1 MAMRKNQDYYL
12 GLDIGTDSVGYAA
25 TNPDYSLLKYRGEP
39 MWGAMTFDEGSNA
52 AERRGYRIARRRLD
66 RRKQRLQLLQELF
79 AVEIGKIDPNFFIRR
94 KESILFPEDSSC
106 GVQIFQGGGITDKD
120 YHRRYPTIHHL
131 ILDLMS
137 DSQPHDIRLVYL
149 ACSWLIAHRGHF
161 LFDIDPKNTDRLL
174 NFSEIYRSELCV
186 FLDNHEFPHPWPD
199 TIDPKRISEIMCMQ
213 AGVAGKKAAFKEQ
226 VYEGKAIP
234 KGKAE
239 ESWYAIDQA
248 IALLSGGKVK
258 LAALFP
264 DLESEESICL
274 SGDDETFAQTI
285 SALDEDQAEFLSCL
299 RKLADCARLTATM
312 TASDGKQYSCISAAK
327 IAVYDRH
334 KADLEYLKGFLR
346 TYHPEKFSEVFR
358 QIREDNY
365 VTYSKHILS
374 VKKKDRPAKF
384 KWSTK
389 DKFSDSLKKIVKD
402 TPVSDED
409 RPAYEDMLFRLDQR
423 TFLPK
428 QRDSDNRIIPQQ
440 LYRMELDQILRNAE
454 GYLPLLRQCDA
465 DGLTVKEKILSIFS
479 FHIPYYVGPLNR
491 SSGNAW
497 FQRKADGKILPW
509 NLEKIVDL
517 DASEDAFIRRMTN
530 QCTYL
535 PGEDVLPEKSLLY
548 GRFTVLNELNNLKV
562 NGCPI
567 PVDVKQLL
575 FTQVFCRYKRVT
587 PKKLKE
593 CLISNGLVEKDAELS
608 GIDETIH
615 ANLSAY
621 HIFRNLLESKQLT
634 EGQVEEIISRCA
646 YSEDKGRL
654 LRWLREN
661 YALSEGD
668 CRYISCQNLKGF
680 GRLSR
685 RFLTQLQGGLVS
697 DGERKSILEWMW
709 DTNENLMQLLSDRY
723 TFSQTI
729 QAESLAYYAKP
740 EHQKTLAQRLKDEH
754 LPGSVRRAIHRTLDI
769 VQDVANAA
777 GAPKKIFVEMARGG
791 TPDQKGKRTRSRKNQ
806 LLDIYSSIKTQ
817 ESRQLQKQ
825 IEDMGEMA
833 DNRLQSDALF
843 LYFLQMGKS
852 AYTGRPIDLAKLGT
866 DTYYNKD
873 HIYPQSLTKD
883 DSVLNNL
890 VLVESTINDRKKA
903 IYPVAREIRESQK
916 DFWEILRKNGLMSE
930 EKFRRLTRATQL
942 TDAEKM
948 GFINRQLVETRQST
962 KVIAQLLQEKFPH
975 SEIVYVK
982 AGLVSEFR
990 QEYKIVKCRSVND
1003 LHHAKDA
1010 YLNIVVGNVY
1020 HERFNKRWFR
1030 LTDDYNVE
1038 LKKIMKYPLAHGEE
1052 VIWRG
1057 EADIAKVKKIAEKN
1071 AVHLTRYAFKRTS
1084 ISNANKHAG
1093 LFNQQLEKANS
1104 GLVPRKKYL
1113 NRSEIS
1119 STRKELPPEKYG
1131 GYNSA
1136 TISYFVLVRF
1146 QLQNRQDIMIV
1157 PVELYLA
1164 ERFEHDFDFAIK
1176 YVTAAIS
1183 EAKSKKEV
1191 KSIQFLLNGRKLKI
1205 NTVFSFDGC
1214 RMYLAGKSGKD
1225 LLFAPATPLI
1235 VGSDAESYIKKLQ
1248 VFQEKQHI
1256 NPGIQLDENFDG
1268 ISKSKNLL
1276 LYNIFAK
1283 KLNSAPF
1290 RYYPLNPYSVI
1301 DAGRAAFQNLPVNEQ
1316 IDSLLKILNLFRKEG
1331 SGGVDL
1337 TAIGGKGRSA
1347 AKVKS
1352 ATVSNWGKINT
1363 DIRIID
1369 SSPAGLSEIRSGNL
1383 LDLL

>member
-1 MAMRKNQDYYL
+1 MAMQKNQGYYL

-137 DSQPHDIRLVYL
+137 DPQPHDIRLVYL

-199 TIDPKRISEIMCMQ
+199 TVDPKRISEIMCMQ
-213 AGVAGKKAAFKEQ
+213 AGVTGKKAAFKEQ
-226 VYEGKAIP
+226 IYEGKAIP

-239 ESWYAIDQA
+239 ESWYAIDQTV
-248 IALLSGGKVK
+248 ALLSGGKVK
-258 LAALFP
+258 LTALFP

-312 TASDGKQYSCISAAK
+312 TASDGKQYSYISAAK

-440 LYRMELDQILRNAE
+440 LYRMELDQLLRNAE

-608 GIDETIH
+608 GIDESIH

-634 EGQVEEIISRCA
+634 EAQVEEIISRCA

-697 DGERKSILEWMW
+697 EGERKSILEWMW

-740 EHQKTLAQRLKDEH
+740 EHQKTLAQRLKDER

-916 DFWEILRKNGLMSE
+916 DFWETLRKNGLMSE

-1071 AVHLTRYAFKRTS
+1071 AVHLTRYAFCRS
-1084 ISNANKHAG
+1084 GG
-1093 LFNQQLEKANS
+1093 LFDQMPVRAGS
-1104 GLVPRKKYL
+1104 DLVPLKK
-1113 NRSEIS
+1113 N
-1119 STRKELPPEKYG
+1119 LPTEKYG
-1131 GYNSA
+1131 GYNKPTASF
-1136 TISYFVLVRF
+1136 FVLAEFTHKKKRDVM
-1146 QLQNRQDIMIV
+1146 LV
-1157 PVELYLA
+1157 PVELQDV
-1164 ERFEHDFDFAIK
+1164 ERFRRDCAFACSYLEKQIAQIK
-1176 YVTAAIS
+1176 GG
-1183 EAKSKKEV
+1183 KEV
-1191 KSIQFLLNGRKLKI
+1191 TDVRPLLNGRELRI
-1205 NTVFSFDGC
+1205 NTVFSFDGLK
-1214 RMYLAGKSGKD
+1214 MALSGKSSGGRQVIM
-1225 LLFAPATPLI
+1225 APISPLI
-1235 VGSDAESYIKKLQ
+1235 LGPDIETYVKSLDSFVNKKAT
-1248 VFQEKQHI
+1248 
-1256 NPGIQLDENFDG
+1256 NASIQLDTKYDE
-1268 ISKSKNLL
+1268 ITTERNLA
-1276 LYNIFAK
+1276 LYDILMQ
-1283 KLNSAPF
+1283 KLQSAPF
-1290 RYYPLNPYSVI
+1290 RMLPANPYSLLLN
-1301 DAGRAAFQNLPVNEQ
+1301 GRNKFCALSAEAQVTCLINLLVYFQRRGSNGTDLSAVGGSKQ
-1316 IDSLLKILNLFRKEG
+1316 SGLKLLN
-1331 SGGVDL
+1331 
-1337 TAIGGKGRSA
+1337 SA
-1347 AKVKS
+1347 L
-1352 ATVSNWGKINT
+1352 SNWKKT
-1363 DIRIID
+1363 YHDIRIID
-1369 SSPAGLSEIRSGNL
+1369 SSPAGLSETRSDNL

>member
-1 MAMRKNQDYYL
+1 MAMQKNQDYYL

-137 DSQPHDIRLVYL
+137 DPHPHDIRLVYL

-199 TIDPKRISEIMCMQ
+199 TVDPKRISEIMCMQ
-213 AGVAGKKAAFKEQ
+213 AGVTGKKAAFKEQ

-234 KGKAE
+234 KGKSE

-312 TASDGKQYSCISAAK
+312 TASDGKQYSYISAAK

-491 SSGNAW
+491 SSSNAW

-621 HIFRNLLESKQLT
+621 HIFRNLLENKQLT
-634 EGQVEEIISRCA
+634 EAQVEEIISRCA

-740 EHQKTLAQRLKDEH
+740 EHQKTLAQRLKDER

-777 GAPKKIFVEMARGG
+777 GAPQKIFVEMARGG

-825 IEDMGEMA
+825 IEEMGEMA
-833 DNRLQSDALF
+833 DNRLQNDALF

-903 IYPVAREIRESQK
+903 IYPVAREIRESQR
-916 DFWEILRKNGLMSE
+916 DFWETLRKNGLMSE

-1071 AVHLTRYAFKRTS
+1071 AVHLTRYAFCRS
-1084 ISNANKHAG
+1084 GG
-1093 LFNQQLEKANS
+1093 LFDQMPVRAGS
-1104 GLVPRKKYL
+1104 DLVPLKK
-1113 NRSEIS
+1113 N
-1119 STRKELPPEKYG
+1119 LPTEKYG
-1131 GYNSA
+1131 GYNKPTASF
-1136 TISYFVLVRF
+1136 FVLAEFTHKKKRDVM
-1146 QLQNRQDIMIV
+1146 LV
-1157 PVELYLA
+1157 PVELQDV
-1164 ERFEHDFDFAIK
+1164 ERFRRDCAFACSYLEKQIAQIK
-1176 YVTAAIS
+1176 GG
-1183 EAKSKKEV
+1183 KEV
-1191 KSIQFLLNGRKLKI
+1191 TDVRPLLNGRELRI
-1205 NTVFSFDGC
+1205 NTVFSFDGLK
-1214 RMYLAGKSGKD
+1214 MALSGKSSGGRQVIM
-1225 LLFAPATPLI
+1225 APISPLI
-1235 VGSDAESYIKKLQ
+1235 LGPDIETYVKSLDSFVNKKAT
-1248 VFQEKQHI
+1248 
-1256 NPGIQLDENFDG
+1256 NASIQLDTKYDE
-1268 ISKSKNLL
+1268 ITTERNLA
-1276 LYNIFAK
+1276 LYDILMQ
-1283 KLNSAPF
+1283 KLQSAPF
-1290 RYYPLNPYSVI
+1290 RMLPANPYSLLLN
-1301 DAGRAAFQNLPVNEQ
+1301 GRNKFCALSAEAQVTCLINLLVYFQ
-1316 IDSLLKILNLFRKEG
+1316 RRG
-1331 SGGVDL
+1331 SNGTDL
-1337 TAIGGKGRSA
+1337 SAIGGSKQSGLKLLNSA
-1347 AKVKS
+1347 L
-1352 ATVSNWGKINT
+1352 SNWKKT
-1363 DIRIID
+1363 YHDIRIID
-1369 SSPAGLSEIRSGNL
+1369 TSPAGLSEIRSDNL

>member
-1 MAMRKNQDYYL
+1 MAMQKNQDYYL

-106 GVQIFQGGGITDKD
+106 GVQIFQGDGITDKD

-131 ILDLMS
+131 ILDLMT
-137 DSQPHDIRLVYL
+137 DPQPHDIRLVYL

-174 NFSEIYRSELCV
+174 NFSEIYRGELCV

-199 TIDPKRISEIMCMQ
+199 TVDPKRISDIMCMQ
-213 AGVAGKKAAFKEQ
+213 TGVSGKKAAFKEQ
-226 VYEGKAIP
+226 IYEGKTIP

-239 ESWYAIDQA
+239 ESWYAIDQT

-258 LAALFP
+258 LTALFP
-264 DLESEESICL
+264 NLESEESVCL

-358 QIREDNY
+358 QIHEDNY

-402 TPVSDED
+402 TPVSGED

-440 LYRMELDQILRNAE
+440 LYRMELNQILRNAE

-465 DGLTVKEKILSIFS
+465 DELTVKEKILSIFS

-587 PKKLKE
+587 PKKIKD

-608 GIDETIH
+608 GIDESIH
-615 ANLSAY
+615 ASLSAY
-621 HIFRNLLESKQLT
+621 HIFRNLLESKRLT
-634 EGQVEEIISRCA
+634 ETQVEEIIFRCA
-646 YSEDKGRL
+646 YSEDRGRL

-668 CRYISCQNLKGF
+668 YRYISCQNLKGF

-740 EHQKTLAQRLKDEH
+740 EHQKTLAQRLKDER

-777 GAPKKIFVEMARGG
+777 GAPQKIFVEMARGG

-903 IYPVAREIRESQK
+903 IYPVAREIRESQR
-916 DFWEILRKNGLMSE
+916 DFWETLRKNGLMSE

-982 AGLVSEFR
+982 ASLVSEFR

-1071 AVHLTRYAFKRTS
+1071 AVHLTRYAFCRS
-1084 ISNANKHAG
+1084 GG
-1093 LFNQQLEKANS
+1093 LFDQMPVRAGS
-1104 GLVPRKKYL
+1104 DLVPLKK
-1113 NRSEIS
+1113 N
-1119 STRKELPPEKYG
+1119 LPTEKYG
-1131 GYNSA
+1131 GYNKPTASF
-1136 TISYFVLVRF
+1136 FVLAEFTHKKKRDVM
-1146 QLQNRQDIMIV
+1146 LV
-1157 PVELYLA
+1157 PVELQDVEHFRRDCTFACSYLEKQIA
-1164 ERFEHDFDFAIK
+1164 QIK
-1176 YVTAAIS
+1176 GG
-1183 EAKSKKEV
+1183 KEV
-1191 KSIQFLLNGRKLKI
+1191 TDVRPLLNGRELRI
-1205 NTVFSFDGC
+1205 NTIFSFDGLK
-1214 RMYLAGKSGKD
+1214 MALSGKSSGGRQVIM
-1225 LLFAPATPLI
+1225 APISPLI
-1235 VGSDAESYIKKLQ
+1235 LGPDIEKYVKSLDSFANKKAT
-1248 VFQEKQHI
+1248 
-1256 NPGIQLDENFDG
+1256 NASIQLDTKYDE
-1268 ISKSKNLL
+1268 ITTARNLA
-1276 LYNIFAK
+1276 LYDILVQ
-1283 KLNSAPF
+1283 KLQSAPF
-1290 RYYPLNPYSVI
+1290 RMLPANPC
-1301 DAGRAAFQNLPVNEQ
+1301 
-1316 IDSLLKILNLFRKEG
+1316 SLLLSGRNKFCALSAEAQVTCLINLLVYFQRRGSNGTDLSAVGGSKKSGLKLLN
-1331 SGGVDL
+1331 
-1337 TAIGGKGRSA
+1337 SA
-1347 AKVKS
+1347 L
-1352 ATVSNWGKINT
+1352 SNWEKT
-1363 DIRIID
+1363 YHDIRIID
-1369 SSPAGLSEIRSGNL
+1369 FSPAGLSETRSDNL

>member
-1 MAMRKNQDYYL
+1 MAMQKNQDYYL

-39 MWGAMTFDEGSNA
+39 MWGAMTFDEGSDA

-199 TIDPKRISEIMCMQ
+199 TVDPKRISEIMCMQ
-213 AGVAGKKAAFKEQ
+213 AGVTGKKAAFKEQ
-226 VYEGKAIP
+226 VYEGKTIP
-234 KGKAE
+234 KGKSE

-258 LAALFP
+258 LSALFP

-312 TASDGKQYSCISAAK
+312 TASDGKQYSYISAAK

-365 VTYSKHILS
+365 VTYSKHISS

-634 EGQVEEIISRCA
+634 EAQVEEIISRCA

-740 EHQKTLAQRLKDEH
+740 EHQKTLAQRLKDER

-916 DFWEILRKNGLMSE
+916 GFWETLRKNGLMSE

-962 KVIAQLLQEKFPH
+962 KVIAQLLQEQFPH

-1071 AVHLTRYAFKRTS
+1071 AVHLTRYAFCRS
-1084 ISNANKHAG
+1084 GG
-1093 LFNQQLEKANS
+1093 LFDQMPVRAGS
-1104 GLVPRKKYL
+1104 DLVPLKK
-1113 NRSEIS
+1113 N
-1119 STRKELPPEKYG
+1119 LPTVKYG
-1131 GYNSA
+1131 GYNKPTASF
-1136 TISYFVLVRF
+1136 FVLAEFTHKKKRDVM
-1146 QLQNRQDIMIV
+1146 LV
-1157 PVELYLA
+1157 PVELQDV
-1164 ERFEHDFDFAIK
+1164 ERFRRDCAFACSYLEKQIAQIK
-1176 YVTAAIS
+1176 GG
-1183 EAKSKKEV
+1183 KEV
-1191 KSIQFLLNGRKLKI
+1191 TDVRPLLNGRELRI
-1205 NTVFSFDGC
+1205 NTVFSFDGLK
-1214 RMYLAGKSGKD
+1214 MALSGKSSGGRQVIM
-1225 LLFAPATPLI
+1225 APISPLI
-1235 VGSDAESYIKKLQ
+1235 LGPDIETYVKSLDSFVNKKAT
-1248 VFQEKQHI
+1248 
-1256 NPGIQLDENFDG
+1256 NASIQLDTKYDE
-1268 ISKSKNLL
+1268 ITTERNLA
-1276 LYNIFAK
+1276 LYDILMQ
-1283 KLNSAPF
+1283 KLQSAPF
-1290 RYYPLNPYSVI
+1290 RMLPANPYSLLLN
-1301 DAGRAAFQNLPVNEQ
+1301 GRNKFCALSAEAQVTCLINLLVYFQ
-1316 IDSLLKILNLFRKEG
+1316 RRG
-1331 SGGVDL
+1331 SNGTDL
-1337 TAIGGKGRSA
+1337 SAIGGSKQSGLKLLNSA
-1347 AKVKS
+1347 L
-1352 ATVSNWGKINT
+1352 SNWKKT
-1363 DIRIID
+1363 YHDIRIID
-1369 SSPAGLSEIRSGNL
+1369 SSPAGLSETRSDNL

>member
-1 MAMRKNQDYYL
+1 MAMQKNQDYYL

-94 KESILFPEDSSC
+94 KESILFSEDSSC

-199 TIDPKRISEIMCMQ
+199 TVDPKRISEIMCMQ
-213 AGVAGKKAAFKEQ
+213 AGVTGKKAAFKEQ

-234 KGKAE
+234 KGKSE

-312 TASDGKQYSCISAAK
+312 TASDGKQYSYISAAK

-634 EGQVEEIISRCA
+634 EAQVEEIISRCA

-697 DGERKSILEWMW
+697 NGERKSILEWMW

-740 EHQKTLAQRLKDEH
+740 EHQKTLAQRLKDER

-916 DFWEILRKNGLMSE
+916 DFWETLRKNGLMSE

-1071 AVHLTRYAFKRTS
+1071 AVHLTRYAFCRS
-1084 ISNANKHAG
+1084 GG
-1093 LFNQQLEKANS
+1093 LFDQMPVRAGS
-1104 GLVPRKKYL
+1104 DLVPLKK
-1113 NRSEIS
+1113 N
-1119 STRKELPPEKYG
+1119 LPTEKYG
-1131 GYNSA
+1131 GYNKPTASFFILA
-1136 TISYFVLVRF
+1136 EFTHKKKRDVML
-1146 QLQNRQDIMIV
+1146 V
-1157 PVELYLA
+1157 PVELQDV
-1164 ERFEHDFDFAIK
+1164 ERFRRDCAFAYSYLEEQIAQIK
-1176 YVTAAIS
+1176 GG
-1183 EAKSKKEV
+1183 KEV
-1191 KSIQFLLNGRKLKI
+1191 TDVRPLLNGRELRI
-1205 NTVFSFDGC
+1205 NTVFSFDGLK
-1214 RMYLAGKSGKD
+1214 MALSGKSSGGRQVIM
-1225 LLFAPATPLI
+1225 APISPLI
-1235 VGSDAESYIKKLQ
+1235 LGPDIETYVKSLDSFVNKKAT
-1248 VFQEKQHI
+1248 
-1256 NPGIQLDENFDG
+1256 NASIQLDTKYDE
-1268 ISKSKNLL
+1268 ITTERNLA
-1276 LYNIFAK
+1276 LYDILMQ
-1283 KLNSAPF
+1283 KLQSAPF
-1290 RYYPLNPYSVI
+1290 RMLPANPYSLLLN
-1301 DAGRAAFQNLPVNEQ
+1301 GRNKFCALSAEAQVTCLINLLVYFQRRGSNGTDLSAVGGSKQ
-1316 IDSLLKILNLFRKEG
+1316 SGLKLLN
-1331 SGGVDL
+1331 
-1337 TAIGGKGRSA
+1337 SA
-1347 AKVKS
+1347 L
-1352 ATVSNWGKINT
+1352 SNWKKT
-1363 DIRIID
+1363 YHDIRIID
-1369 SSPAGLSEIRSGNL
+1369 TSPAGLSEIRSGNL

>member
-1 MAMRKNQDYYL
+1 MAMQKNQDYYL

-79 AVEIGKIDPNFFIRR
+79 AVEIGKIDPYFFIRR

-199 TIDPKRISEIMCMQ
+199 TVDPKRISEIMCMQ
-213 AGVAGKKAAFKEQ
+213 AGVTGKKAAFKEQ
-226 VYEGKAIP
+226 VYEGKTIP

-239 ESWYAIDQA
+239 ESWYAIDQT
-248 IALLSGGKVK
+248 IALLSGGKIK
-258 LAALFP
+258 LTALFP
-264 DLESEESICL
+264 DLESEESVCL
-274 SGDDETFAQTI
+274 SGDDEAFAQTI
-285 SALDEDQAEFLSCL
+285 STLDEDQAEFLSCL
-299 RKLADCARLTATM
+299 RKLVDCARLTATM

-346 TYHPEKFSEVFR
+346 TYHPDKFSEVFR

-389 DKFSDSLKKIVKD
+389 DKFSDNLKKIVKD
-402 TPVSDED
+402 TPVSGED

-440 LYRMELDQILRNAE
+440 LYRMELDQLLRNAE

-593 CLISNGLVEKDAELS
+593 CLISNGLVGKDAELS

-621 HIFRNLLESKQLT
+621 HIFRNLLESKRLT
-634 EGQVEEIISRCA
+634 ETQVEEIISRCA

-729 QAESLAYYAKP
+729 QAESLAYYAMP
-740 EHQKTLAQRLKDEH
+740 ENQKTLAQRLKDEH

-825 IEDMGEMA
+825 IEDMGELA

-1071 AVHLTRYAFKRTS
+1071 AVHLTRYAFCRS
-1084 ISNANKHAG
+1084 GG
-1093 LFNQQLEKANS
+1093 LFDQMPVRAGS
-1104 GLVPRKKYL
+1104 DLVPLKK
-1113 NRSEIS
+1113 N
-1119 STRKELPPEKYG
+1119 LPTEKYG
-1131 GYNSA
+1131 GYNKPTASF
-1136 TISYFVLVRF
+1136 FVLAEF
-1146 QLQNRQDIMIV
+1146 AHKKKQDVMLV
-1157 PVELYLA
+1157 PVELQDVDRFRIDCAFACSYLEKQIA
-1164 ERFEHDFDFAIK
+1164 QIK
-1176 YVTAAIS
+1176 GG
-1183 EAKSKKEV
+1183 KEV
-1191 KSIQFLLNGRKLKI
+1191 TDVRPLLNGRELRI
-1205 NTVFSFDGC
+1205 NTVFSFDGLK
-1214 RMYLAGKSGKD
+1214 MALSGKSSGGRQVIM
-1225 LLFAPATPLI
+1225 APISPLI
-1235 VGSDAESYIKKLQ
+1235 LGPDIETYVKSLDSFVNKKATNA
-1248 VFQEKQHI
+1248 F
-1256 NPGIQLDENFDG
+1256 IQLDTKYDE
-1268 ISKSKNLL
+1268 ITTERNLA
-1276 LYNIFAK
+1276 LYDILMQ
-1283 KLNSAPF
+1283 KLQSAPF
-1290 RYYPLNPYSVI
+1290 RMLPANPYSLLLN
-1301 DAGRAAFQNLPVNEQ
+1301 GRNKFCALSAEAQVTCLINLLVYFQRRGSNGTDLSAVGGSKQ
-1316 IDSLLKILNLFRKEG
+1316 SGLKLLN
-1331 SGGVDL
+1331 
-1337 TAIGGKGRSA
+1337 SA
-1347 AKVKS
+1347 L
-1352 ATVSNWGKINT
+1352 SNWKKT
-1363 DIRIID
+1363 YHDIRIID
-1369 SSPAGLSEIRSGNL
+1369 SSPAGLSETRSDNL

>member
-1 MAMRKNQDYYL
+1 MAMQKNQDYYL

-137 DSQPHDIRLVYL
+137 DPHPHDIRLVYL

-199 TIDPKRISEIMCMQ
+199 TVDPKRISEIMCMQ
-213 AGVAGKKAAFKEQ
+213 AGVTGKKAAFKEQ

-234 KGKAE
+234 KGKSE

-312 TASDGKQYSCISAAK
+312 TASDGKQYSYISAAK

-491 SSGNAW
+491 SSSNAW
-497 FQRKADGKILPW
+497 FQQKADGKILPW

-621 HIFRNLLESKQLT
+621 HIFRNLLENKQLT
-634 EGQVEEIISRCA
+634 EAQVEEIISRCA

-740 EHQKTLAQRLKDEH
+740 EHQKTLAQRLKDER

-777 GAPKKIFVEMARGG
+777 GAPQKIFVEMARGG

-825 IEDMGEMA
+825 IEEMGEMA
-833 DNRLQSDALF
+833 DNRLQNDALF

-903 IYPVAREIRESQK
+903 IYPVAREIRESQR
-916 DFWEILRKNGLMSE
+916 DFWETLRKNGLMSE

-1071 AVHLTRYAFKRTS
+1071 AVHLTRYAFCRS
-1084 ISNANKHAG
+1084 GG
-1093 LFNQQLEKANS
+1093 LFDQMPVRAGS
-1104 GLVPRKKYL
+1104 DLVPLKK
-1113 NRSEIS
+1113 N
-1119 STRKELPPEKYG
+1119 LPTEKYG
-1131 GYNSA
+1131 GYNKPTASF
-1136 TISYFVLVRF
+1136 FVLAEFTHKKKRDVM
-1146 QLQNRQDIMIV
+1146 LV
-1157 PVELYLA
+1157 PVELQDV
-1164 ERFEHDFDFAIK
+1164 ERFRRDCAFACSYLEKQIAQIK
-1176 YVTAAIS
+1176 GG
-1183 EAKSKKEV
+1183 KEV
-1191 KSIQFLLNGRKLKI
+1191 TDVRPLLNGRELRI
-1205 NTVFSFDGC
+1205 NTVFSFDGLK
-1214 RMYLAGKSGKD
+1214 MALSGKSSGGRQVIM
-1225 LLFAPATPLI
+1225 APISPLI
-1235 VGSDAESYIKKLQ
+1235 LGPDIETYVKSLDSFVNKKAT
-1248 VFQEKQHI
+1248 
-1256 NPGIQLDENFDG
+1256 NASIQLDTKYDE
-1268 ISKSKNLL
+1268 ITTERNLA
-1276 LYNIFAK
+1276 LYDILMQ
-1283 KLNSAPF
+1283 KLQSAPF
-1290 RYYPLNPYSVI
+1290 RMLPANPYSLLLN
-1301 DAGRAAFQNLPVNEQ
+1301 GRNKFCALSAEAQVTCLINLLVYFQ
-1316 IDSLLKILNLFRKEG
+1316 RRG
-1331 SGGVDL
+1331 SNGTDL
-1337 TAIGGKGRSA
+1337 SAIGGSKQSGLKLLNSA
-1347 AKVKS
+1347 L
-1352 ATVSNWGKINT
+1352 SNWKKT
-1363 DIRIID
+1363 YHDIRIID
-1369 SSPAGLSEIRSGNL
+1369 TSPAGLSEIRSDNL

>member
-1 MAMRKNQDYYL
+1 MAMQKNQDYYL

-199 TIDPKRISEIMCMQ
+199 TVDPKRISEIMCMQ
-213 AGVAGKKAAFKEQ
+213 AGVTGKKAAFKEQ

-234 KGKAE
+234 KGKSE

-365 VTYSKHILS
+365 VTYSKHIVS

-389 DKFSDSLKKIVKD
+389 DKFSDSLKKTVKD

-440 LYRMELDQILRNAE
+440 LYRMELDQLLRNAE

-668 CRYISCQNLKGF
+668 YRYISCQNLKGF

-697 DGERKSILEWMW
+697 EGERKSILEWMW

-740 EHQKTLAQRLKDEH
+740 EHQKTLAQRLKDER

-916 DFWEILRKNGLMSE
+916 DFWETLRKNGLMSE

-1071 AVHLTRYAFKRTS
+1071 AVHLTRYAFCRS
-1084 ISNANKHAG
+1084 GG
-1093 LFNQQLEKANS
+1093 LFDQMPVRAGS
-1104 GLVPRKKYL
+1104 DLVPLKK
-1113 NRSEIS
+1113 N
-1119 STRKELPPEKYG
+1119 LPTEKYG
-1131 GYNSA
+1131 GYNKPTASF
-1136 TISYFVLVRF
+1136 FVLAEFTHKKKRDVM
-1146 QLQNRQDIMIV
+1146 LV
-1157 PVELYLA
+1157 PVELQDV
-1164 ERFEHDFDFAIK
+1164 ERFRRDCAFACSYLEKQIAQIK
-1176 YVTAAIS
+1176 GG
-1183 EAKSKKEV
+1183 KEV
-1191 KSIQFLLNGRKLKI
+1191 TDVRPLLNGRELRI
-1205 NTVFSFDGC
+1205 NTVFSFDGLK
-1214 RMYLAGKSGKD
+1214 MALSGKSSGGRQVIM
-1225 LLFAPATPLI
+1225 APISPLI
-1235 VGSDAESYIKKLQ
+1235 LGPDIETYVKSLDSFVNKKAT
-1248 VFQEKQHI
+1248 
-1256 NPGIQLDENFDG
+1256 NASIQLDTKYDE
-1268 ISKSKNLL
+1268 ITTERNLA
-1276 LYNIFAK
+1276 LYDILMQ
-1283 KLNSAPF
+1283 KLQSAPF
-1290 RYYPLNPYSVI
+1290 RMLPANPYSLLLN
-1301 DAGRAAFQNLPVNEQ
+1301 GRNKFCALSAEAQVTCLINLLVYFQRRGSNGTDLSAVGGSKQ
-1316 IDSLLKILNLFRKEG
+1316 SGLKLLN
-1331 SGGVDL
+1331 
-1337 TAIGGKGRSA
+1337 SA
-1347 AKVKS
+1347 L
-1352 ATVSNWGKINT
+1352 SNWKKT
-1363 DIRIID
+1363 YHDIRIID
-1369 SSPAGLSEIRSGNL
+1369 SSPAGLSETRSDNL

>member
-1 MAMRKNQDYYL
+1 MAMQKNQDYYL

-79 AVEIGKIDPNFFIRR
+79 AVEIGKIDPYFFIRR

-106 GVQIFQGGGITDKD
+106 GVQIFQGDGITDKD

-137 DSQPHDIRLVYL
+137 DPQPHDIRLVYL

-174 NFSEIYRSELCV
+174 NFSEIYRGELCV

-199 TIDPKRISEIMCMQ
+199 TVDPKRISDIMCMQ
-213 AGVAGKKAAFKEQ
+213 TGVSGKKAAFKEQ
-226 VYEGKAIP
+226 IYEGKTIP

-239 ESWYAIDQA
+239 ESWYAIDQT
-248 IALLSGGKVK
+248 IALLSGGKIK
-258 LAALFP
+258 LTALFP
-264 DLESEESICL
+264 DLESEESVCL
-274 SGDDETFAQTI
+274 SGDDEAFAQTI
-285 SALDEDQAEFLSCL
+285 STLDEDQAEFLSCL
-299 RKLADCARLTATM
+299 RKLVDCARLTATM

-346 TYHPEKFSEVFR
+346 TYHPDKFSEVFR

-374 VKKKDRPAKF
+374 VKKKDYSAKF

-389 DKFSDSLKKIVKD
+389 DKFSDNLKKIVKD

-491 SSGNAW
+491 SSSNAW
-497 FQRKADGKILPW
+497 FQRKANGKILPW

-608 GIDETIH
+608 GIDESIH

-621 HIFRNLLESKQLT
+621 HIFRNLLESKRLT
-634 EGQVEEIISRCA
+634 ETQVEEIISRCA

-668 CRYISCQNLKGF
+668 YRYISCQNLKGF

-740 EHQKTLAQRLKDEH
+740 ENQKTLAQRLKDER

-777 GAPKKIFVEMARGG
+777 GAPQKIFVEMARGG

-866 DTYYNKD
+866 DTYFNKD

-903 IYPVAREIRESQK
+903 IYPVAREIRESQR
-916 DFWEILRKNGLMSE
+916 DFWETLRKNGLMSE

-948 GFINRQLVETRQST
+948 GFVNRQLVETRQST

-1071 AVHLTRYAFKRTS
+1071 AVHLTRYAFCRS
-1084 ISNANKHAG
+1084 GG
-1093 LFNQQLEKANS
+1093 LFDQMPLRKSS
-1104 GLVPRKKYL
+1104 GLANRKK
-1113 NRSEIS
+1113 N
-1119 STRKELPPEKYG
+1119 LPSEKYG
-1131 GYNSA
+1131 GFDNVA
-1136 TISYFVLVRF
+1136 VAYFVLAKYSQGKKADAMF
-1146 QLQNRQDIMIV
+1146 V
-1157 PVELYLA
+1157 PVELQHSSQFKSDESFAREYLQ
-1164 ERFEHDFDFAIK
+1164 RK
-1176 YVTAAIS
+1176 IS
-1183 EAKSKKEV
+1183 EIKGGKPITDV
-1191 KSIQFLLNGRKLKI
+1191 TLLLDGRSLKI
-1205 NTVFSFDGC
+1205 HTMLSMNGL
-1214 RMYLAGKSGKD
+1214 RMTIAGKSGGGTRIA
-1225 LLFAPATPLI
+1225 LSSATSLI
-1235 VGSDAESYIKKLQ
+1235 LSPSDEAYLKRLESFKQKKKTNAEISLDSDHD
-1248 VFQEKQHI
+1248 HI
-1256 NPGIQLDENFDG
+1256 TA
-1268 ISKSKNLL
+1268 SKNIELYDCLTGKLTQKPFLYYRSNPSNYLVSGREKFMELSLVDQVSLL
-1276 LYNIFAK
+1276 L
-1283 KLNSAPF
+1283 
-1290 RYYPLNPYSVI
+1290 
-1301 DAGRAAFQNLPVNEQ
+1301 NLIAVFNRVG
-1316 IDSLLKILNLFRKEG
+1316 N
-1331 SGGVDL
+1331 GGVDL
-1337 TAIGGKGRSA
+1337 SLIGGGPTVGSKRI
-1347 AKVKS
+1347 S
-1352 ATVSNWGKINT
+1352 ATFSNLKKSFS

-1369 SSPAGLSEIRSGNL
+1369 SSPAGLSETRSDNL

>member
-1 MAMRKNQDYYL
+1 MAMQKSQDYYL
-12 GLDIGTDSVGYAA
+12 GLDIGTDSVGYAV

-199 TIDPKRISEIMCMQ
+199 TVDPKRISEIMCMQ
-213 AGVAGKKAAFKEQ
+213 VGVTGKKAAFKEQ

-234 KGKAE
+234 KEKAE

-312 TASDGKQYSCISAAK
+312 TSSDGKQYSYISAAK

-365 VTYSKHILS
+365 VTYSKHISS

-384 KWSTK
+384 KWSAK

-535 PGEDVLPEKSLLY
+535 PGEDVLPEKSLFY

-621 HIFRNLLESKQLT
+621 HIFRNLLERKQLT
-634 EGQVEEIISRCA
+634 EAQVEEIISRCA

-740 EHQKTLAQRLKDEH
+740 EHQKTLAQRLKDER

-777 GAPKKIFVEMARGG
+777 GAPQKIFVEMARGG

-903 IYPVAREIRESQK
+903 IYPVAREIRESQR
-916 DFWEILRKNGLMSE
+916 DFWETLRKNGLMSE

-948 GFINRQLVETRQST
+948 DFINRQLVETRQST

-1071 AVHLTRYAFKRTS
+1071 AVHLTRYAFCRS
-1084 ISNANKHAG
+1084 GG
-1093 LFNQQLEKANS
+1093 LFDQMPVRAGS
-1104 GLVPRKKYL
+1104 DLVPLKK
-1113 NRSEIS
+1113 N
-1119 STRKELPPEKYG
+1119 LPTEKYG
-1131 GYNSA
+1131 GYNKPTASF
-1136 TISYFVLVRF
+1136 FVLAEFTHKKKRDVM
-1146 QLQNRQDIMIV
+1146 LV
-1157 PVELYLA
+1157 PVELQDV
-1164 ERFEHDFDFAIK
+1164 ERFRRDCAFACSYLEKQIAQIK
-1176 YVTAAIS
+1176 GG
-1183 EAKSKKEV
+1183 KEV
-1191 KSIQFLLNGRKLKI
+1191 TDVRPLLNGRELRI
-1205 NTVFSFDGC
+1205 NTVFSFDGLK
-1214 RMYLAGKSGKD
+1214 MALSGKSSGGRQVIM
-1225 LLFAPATPLI
+1225 APISPLI
-1235 VGSDAESYIKKLQ
+1235 LGPDIETYVKSLDSFVNKKAT
-1248 VFQEKQHI
+1248 
-1256 NPGIQLDENFDG
+1256 NASIQLDTKYDE
-1268 ISKSKNLL
+1268 ITTERNLA
-1276 LYNIFAK
+1276 LYDILMQ
-1283 KLNSAPF
+1283 KLQSAPF
-1290 RYYPLNPYSVI
+1290 RMLPANPYSLLLN
-1301 DAGRAAFQNLPVNEQ
+1301 GRNKFCALSAEAQVTCLINLLVYFQ
-1316 IDSLLKILNLFRKEG
+1316 RRG
-1331 SGGVDL
+1331 SNGTDL
-1337 TAIGGKGRSA
+1337 SAIGGSKQSGLKLLNSA
-1347 AKVKS
+1347 L
-1352 ATVSNWGKINT
+1352 SNWKKT
-1363 DIRIID
+1363 YHDIRIID
-1369 SSPAGLSEIRSGNL
+1369 SSPAGLSETRSDNL

>member
-1 MAMRKNQDYYL
+1 MAMQKNQDYYL

-137 DSQPHDIRLVYL
+137 DPHPHDIRLVYL

-199 TIDPKRISEIMCMQ
+199 TVDPKRISEIMCMQ
-213 AGVAGKKAAFKEQ
+213 AGVTGKKAAFKEQ

-234 KGKAE
+234 KGKSE

-312 TASDGKQYSCISAAK
+312 TASDGKQYSYISAAK

-491 SSGNAW
+491 SSSNAW

-621 HIFRNLLESKQLT
+621 HIFRNLLENKQLT
-634 EGQVEEIISRCA
+634 EAQVEEIISRCA

-680 GRLSR
+680 GRFSR

-740 EHQKTLAQRLKDEH
+740 EHQKTLAQRLKDER

-777 GAPKKIFVEMARGG
+777 GAPQKIFVEMARGG

-825 IEDMGEMA
+825 IEEMGEMA
-833 DNRLQSDALF
+833 DNRLQNDALF

-903 IYPVAREIRESQK
+903 IYPVAREIRESQR
-916 DFWEILRKNGLMSE
+916 DFWETLRKNGLMSE

-1071 AVHLTRYAFKRTS
+1071 AVHLTRYAFCRS
-1084 ISNANKHAG
+1084 GG
-1093 LFNQQLEKANS
+1093 LFDQMPVRAGS
-1104 GLVPRKKYL
+1104 DLVPLKK
-1113 NRSEIS
+1113 N
-1119 STRKELPPEKYG
+1119 LPTEKYG
-1131 GYNSA
+1131 GYNKPTASF
-1136 TISYFVLVRF
+1136 FVLAEFTHKKKRDVM
-1146 QLQNRQDIMIV
+1146 LV
-1157 PVELYLA
+1157 PVELQDV
-1164 ERFEHDFDFAIK
+1164 ERFRRDCAFACSYLEKQIAQIK
-1176 YVTAAIS
+1176 GG
-1183 EAKSKKEV
+1183 KEV
-1191 KSIQFLLNGRKLKI
+1191 TDVRPLLNGRELRI
-1205 NTVFSFDGC
+1205 NTVFSFDGLK
-1214 RMYLAGKSGKD
+1214 MALSGKSSGGRQVIM
-1225 LLFAPATPLI
+1225 APISPLI
-1235 VGSDAESYIKKLQ
+1235 LGPDIETYVKSLDSFVNKKAT
-1248 VFQEKQHI
+1248 
-1256 NPGIQLDENFDG
+1256 NASIQLDTKYDE
-1268 ISKSKNLL
+1268 ITTERNLA
-1276 LYNIFAK
+1276 LYDILMQ
-1283 KLNSAPF
+1283 KLQSAPF
-1290 RYYPLNPYSVI
+1290 RMLPANPYSLLLN
-1301 DAGRAAFQNLPVNEQ
+1301 GRNKFCALSAEAQVTCLINLLVYFQ
-1316 IDSLLKILNLFRKEG
+1316 RRG
-1331 SGGVDL
+1331 SNGTDL
-1337 TAIGGKGRSA
+1337 SAIGGSKQSGLKLLNSA
-1347 AKVKS
+1347 L
-1352 ATVSNWGKINT
+1352 SNWKKT
-1363 DIRIID
+1363 YHDIRIID
-1369 SSPAGLSEIRSGNL
+1369 TSPAGLSEIRSDNL

>member
-1 MAMRKNQDYYL
+1 MAMQKNQDYYL

-79 AVEIGKIDPNFFIRR
+79 AVEIGKIDPYFFIRR

-199 TIDPKRISEIMCMQ
+199 TVDPKRISEIMCMQ
-213 AGVAGKKAAFKEQ
+213 AGVTGKKAAFKEQ
-226 VYEGKAIP
+226 VYEGKTIP

-239 ESWYAIDQA
+239 ESWYAIDQT
-248 IALLSGGKVK
+248 IALLSGGKIK
-258 LAALFP
+258 LTALFP
-264 DLESEESICL
+264 DLESEESVCL
-274 SGDDETFAQTI
+274 SGDDEAFAQTI
-285 SALDEDQAEFLSCL
+285 STLDEDQAEFLSCL
-299 RKLADCARLTATM
+299 RKLVDCARLTATM

-346 TYHPEKFSEVFR
+346 TYHPDKFSEVFR

-389 DKFSDSLKKIVKD
+389 DKFSDNLKKIVKD
-402 TPVSDED
+402 TPVSGED

-440 LYRMELDQILRNAE
+440 LYRMELDQLLRNAE

-593 CLISNGLVEKDAELS
+593 CLISNGLVGKDAELS

-621 HIFRNLLESKQLT
+621 HIFRNLLESKRLT
-634 EGQVEEIISRCA
+634 ETQVEEIISRCA

-729 QAESLAYYAKP
+729 QAESLAYYAMP
-740 EHQKTLAQRLKDEH
+740 ENQKTLAQRLKDEH

-1071 AVHLTRYAFKRTS
+1071 AVHLTRYAFCRS
-1084 ISNANKHAG
+1084 GG
-1093 LFNQQLEKANS
+1093 LFDQMPVRAGS
-1104 GLVPRKKYL
+1104 DLVPLKK
-1113 NRSEIS
+1113 N
-1119 STRKELPPEKYG
+1119 LPTEKYG
-1131 GYNSA
+1131 GYNKPTASF
-1136 TISYFVLVRF
+1136 FVLAEF
-1146 QLQNRQDIMIV
+1146 AHKKKQDVMLV
-1157 PVELYLA
+1157 PVELQDVDRFRIDCAFACSYLEKQIA
-1164 ERFEHDFDFAIK
+1164 QIK
-1176 YVTAAIS
+1176 GG
-1183 EAKSKKEV
+1183 KEV
-1191 KSIQFLLNGRKLKI
+1191 TDVRPLLNGRELRI
-1205 NTVFSFDGC
+1205 NTVFSFDGLK
-1214 RMYLAGKSGKD
+1214 MALSGKSSGGRQVIM
-1225 LLFAPATPLI
+1225 APISPLI
-1235 VGSDAESYIKKLQ
+1235 LGPDIETYVKSLDSFVNKKATNA
-1248 VFQEKQHI
+1248 F
-1256 NPGIQLDENFDG
+1256 IQLDTKYDE
-1268 ISKSKNLL
+1268 ITTERNLA
-1276 LYNIFAK
+1276 LYDILMQ
-1283 KLNSAPF
+1283 KLQSAPF
-1290 RYYPLNPYSVI
+1290 RMLPANPYSLLLN
-1301 DAGRAAFQNLPVNEQ
+1301 GRNKFCALSAEAQVTCLINLLVYFQRRGSNGTDLSAVGGSKQ
-1316 IDSLLKILNLFRKEG
+1316 SGLKLLN
-1331 SGGVDL
+1331 
-1337 TAIGGKGRSA
+1337 SA
-1347 AKVKS
+1347 L
-1352 ATVSNWGKINT
+1352 SNWKKT
-1363 DIRIID
+1363 YHDIRIID
-1369 SSPAGLSEIRSGNL
+1369 SSPAGLSETRSDNL